1 MSWKIRKKRLISL
14 VFLIIM
20 SIGLPPS
27 LVHGEEIVTP
37 ALNDLDVV
45 ETDIRDV
52 FRSLAE
58 LGDLNILLDPT
69 VQGPVTI
76 KLKQGLTVKESL
88 ELLAQT
94 HGHSFRWVP
103 GSRTVIIGNEKTF
116 DSFIMKETKIYQLRY
131 AQTDQVVTALKV
143 AIPIDQIGIDKRTN
157 QLTIKASILEH
168 QNIGELIARLD
179 QEMPQLNIEA
189 RVEEISR
196 SAGKDLGLTWAF
208 DPLKSGLNFQVTTT
222 ATLQM
227 LEEQNKSRTLARPNI
242 STTDSQK
249 GKIFIGDKVPVIT
262 SSQTND
268 GVQYTINYV
277 EVGTLLEV
285 TPRIN
290 ENNTVTVAVNAG
302 VSSITEWKKSGDGG
316 DIPVIRTRESSS
328 VIRLREGDTFVLSGL
343 NQTMESRGTTKVPG
357 MSKIPLFGRLFQNK
371 KDEDEDT
378 ELCIFLTPRII
389 RYSNPESPLA
399 GSAPSLQPQAEVKLS
414 ELPIPGASSPGT
426 SSPANPTPTVA
437 EANVKAENLGN
448 SAVSVTENTPK
459 PELPNNAQP
468 VGKTETKDTVDSIP
482 IINISGANS
491 NPSSSED
498 NAAKDNIASGP
509 DKIKAVAEAP
519 VEIKKSMELPELVA
533 EIPPA
538 ASPEPSAGDLP
549 DESLDPLG
557 LIVKLKVKPG
567 DTLFS
572 FARKYG
578 VTVDGIRQEN
588 GLKPNEMVK
597 SGQILSIRIPKDHLY
612 QLKPKETLW
621 RVAKRYGV
629 PLETLQV
636 LNNITDVSKLE
647 IGQIII
653 LPVSVEKVVNK
664 NF

>member
-1 MSWKIRKKRLISL
+1 MSWMIRKRIVCLA
-14 VFLIIM
+14 FLIIL
-20 SIGLPPS
+20 SIGLLPS

-76 KLKQGLTVKESL
+76 KLKKGLTVKEAL

-131 AQTDQVVTALKV
+131 AQTDQIVTALKV
-143 AIPIDQIGIDKRTN
+143 TIPTDQIGIDKRTN

-179 QEMPQLNIEA
+179 QEMPQINIEA
-189 RVEEISR
+189 RVEEISKT
-196 SAGKDLGLTWAF
+196 AGKDLGLNWSF
-208 DPLKSGLNFQVTTT
+208 NSLSSELNFKVTTT

-227 LEEQNKSRTLARPNI
+227 LEEQNKAWLLASPNI

-268 GVQYTINYV
+268 GIEYTVNYI

-290 ENNTVTVAVNAG
+290 ENNTVTVTVNAG
-302 VSSITEWKKSGDGG
+302 VSSITEWKTSGDGG
-316 DIPVIRTRESSS
+316 DVPLIRTRESSS
-328 VIRLREGDTFVLSGL
+328 VIRLKEGETFVLSGL
-343 NQTMESRGTTKVPG
+343 NLTRDSKGTTKVPG
-357 MSKIPLFGRLFQNK
+357 FSKIPLFGRLFQNK
-371 KDEDEDT
+371 KDENEDT

-389 RYSNPESPLA
+389 RYSNAERTSGASEPL
-399 GSAPSLQPQAEVKLS
+399 LRPQAEVKLS
-414 ELPIPGASSPGT
+414 ELPIAGTTNPETASTPPPSLN
-426 SSPANPTPTVA
+426 PAPTFA
-437 EANVKAENLGN
+437 EADVKSESSVNSAAIMAENN
-448 SAVSVTENTPK
+448 PN
-459 PELPNNAQP
+459 PEPL
-468 VGKTETKDTVDSIP
+468 GKTETQDTIDSMP
-482 IINISGANS
+482 IVNISGANPVSS
-491 NPSSSED
+491 NAGD
-498 NAAKDNIASGP
+498 NEAKD
-509 DKIKAVAEAP
+509 KITGESDEIKVVSEAP
-519 VEIKKSMELPELVA
+519 VEIKENMELPELVA
-533 EIPPA
+533 ETPPA
-538 ASPEPSAGDLP
+538 ASPEPAAVALP
-549 DESLDPLG
+549 DESIGSSD

-578 VTVDGIRQEN
+578 VTVDGIRREN

-612 QLKPKETLW
+612 QLKAKETLW
-621 RVAKRYGV
+621 RVAKRYDV
-629 PLETLQV
+629 PLETLQA

-653 LPVSVEKVVNK
+653 LPVSTEKVVNK